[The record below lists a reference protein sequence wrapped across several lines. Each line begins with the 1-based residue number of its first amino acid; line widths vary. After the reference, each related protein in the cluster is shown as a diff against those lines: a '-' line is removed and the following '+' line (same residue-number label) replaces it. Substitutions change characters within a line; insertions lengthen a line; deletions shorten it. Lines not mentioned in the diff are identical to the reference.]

1 MRYLYCLPWPPSAN
15 KQHVNRR
22 AKTKSG
28 KTYTARMTS
37 PEVVVYREEVRRA
50 VRVGHRVPPGLCGRL
65 SVTILACPPSVN
77 RLRDLDNLWKVT
89 LDALKLAGV
98 VRDDSLFDHE
108 QIFRG
113 APFYDRKGRL
123 LVSIEHL
130 DEAAAL
136 SELRDYGLSGDP
148 GAFELDIGNPPF

>member
-22 AKTKSG
+22 AKTKTG

-50 VRVGHRVPPGLCGRL
+50 VRVGHVAPPGLSGRL
-65 SVTILACPPSVN
+65 SITVLACPPSVV

-98 VRDDSLFDHE
+98 VRDDSQFDHE

-113 APFYDRKGRL
+113 SPSPDGRL
-123 LVSIEHL
+123 LVSIETF
-130 DEAAAL
+130 EAERAL
-136 SELRDYGLSGDP
+136 SELRDYGLSDNP
-148 GAFELDIGNPPF
+148 TFFDLDVGNPPF